1 MDSLTNQ
8 CKRISTRLLPP
19 GLVFSTEGQT
29 KGGWA
34 GLRPELAWL
43 VRAETPARRRSVA
56 PMGGYLASREVLTAC
71 RSATRIVRARGSSTS
86 LRILPTYISYRSWE
100 AGLTPPSLATS
111 LGSAHRSEIRTP
123 FVRPI
128 VDYVVSEYTNPIPNK
143 WDRVKT
149 HV

>member
-19 GLVFSTEGQT
+19 GLVSSTEGRT

-34 GLRPELAWL
+34 GLRPELAW
-43 VRAETPARRRSVA
+43 ARQSRDPGEGRRSVA

-86 LRILPTYISYRSWE
+86 LRILPTYISYPFW
-100 AGLTPPSLATS
+100 AGILAFYKRRFTGSTS
-111 LGSAHRSEIRTP
+111 PG
-123 FVRPI
+123 
-128 VDYVVSEYTNPIPNK
+128 
-143 WDRVKT
+143 
-149 HV
+149 